1 MPRVAQGHL
10 AFERAGAGTAVRT
23 AYAESPLRLLT
34 PRNHGGAAWAYT
46 STLGGGLVDGDR
58 VRVRIEVGA
67 GARALVTTQ
76 GPTRVF
82 RSPGGCES
90 ETAAR
95 VEEGALLA
103 LLPAPAAC
111 FSGARFQQRT
121 SLDLAAGASLA
132 FWDVLSSGRD
142 GWDFA
147 RCRSAIS
154 LRREGRALLEEA
166 WLLDAAHGPV
176 RERFGRFQAIGTL
189 VLAGPLLDAG
199 GVREAV
205 DARPLLPGARLLKSA
220 SPLGSDALVVR
231 LAAERVEILLAAL
244 REHLGAL
251 RAALGDDPWR
261 LDAPHAA

>member
-1 MPRVAQGHL
+1 VPRVAQGHL
-10 AFERAGAGTAVRT
+10 AFERSRAGTAVRT

-46 STLGGGLVDGDR
+46 STLGGGMVDGDR
-58 VRVRIEVGA
+58 VRLRIEVAA

-82 RSPGGCES
+82 RSPGGCEA
-90 ETAAR
+90 ETVAR

-111 FSGARFQQRT
+111 FAGARFWQRT
-121 SLDLAAGASLA
+121 SVEMATGASLA
-132 FWDVLSSGRD
+132 LWDVLSAGRD
-142 GWDFA
+142 RWDFA
-147 RCRSAIS
+147 RCRSAIAV
-154 LRREGRALLEEA
+154 RREGRAILDEA
-166 WLLDAAHGPV
+166 WLLDAAHGSL

-189 VLAGPLLDAG
+189 FLAGPLLDAG
-199 GVREAV
+199 AVRAAI
-205 DARPLLPGARLLKSA
+205 DAHPLRPGAPLMQSA

-251 RAALGDDPWR
+251 RTALADDPWR